1 MPLTGITGPFVAFG
15 ITQTSSGAVQEY
27 NPDRGPSLFDLGQG
41 TMDPRPVYRYQPGS
55 APGIDVNAFYQGRAM
70 VDFAPFTASSV
81 AFVDG
86 KTQTPAGNSLTIFTS
101 KSAIGNIPTTIVA
114 PETGQ
119 NVSVFAIDSTA
130 ATLIY
135 GSTAG
140 NGTIGVWNP
149 AAGTGR
155 LLQARVTSCGIQQI
169 SFAGRDMYGFK
180 ITELASAPT
189 SSDANDYIWTSKKA
203 FKYLSAISYSTVG
216 AVAGITSTGVSV
228 GFIDTFGFP
237 ILLSR
242 TGLGVYYN
250 VVGTASAAVI
260 ASTGAVTLG
269 ATATA
274 TSTTGDVRGTYAST
288 TAANGTVRIQMSQDI
303 TPLMAW
309 TVAAT
314 SSDTTVSPI
323 FGVTQ
328 FSSV

>member
-1 MPLTGITGPFVAFG
+1 M
-15 ITQTSSGAVQEY
+15 
-27 NPDRGPSLFDLGQG
+27 FDLGQA
-41 TMDPRPVYRYQPGS
+41 TMDPRPAYSYKPGS
-55 APGIDVNAFYQGRAM
+55 GPGIDVNSFYQGRAM
-70 VDFAPFTASSV
+70 VDFAPLAASSV
-81 AFVDG
+81 AFANGAGAAGQV
-86 KTQTPAGNSLTIFTS
+86 PAGNSVTIFTS
-101 KSAIGNIPTTIVA
+101 KSAAGNIPTTIIA

-119 NVSVFAIDSTA
+119 AVSVFAIDSTA

-140 NGTIGVWNP
+140 NGIVAVWNP

-155 LLQARVTSCGIQQI
+155 LVQVTVTTCGIQQV
-169 SFAGRDMYGFK
+169 SWAGRDMYGFK
-180 ITELASAPT
+180 ITESASVPT
-189 SSDANDYIWTSKKA
+189 SSNATDYVWTSKKA
-203 FKYLSAISYSTVG
+203 FKYISAISYSTVG
-216 AVAGITSTGVSV
+216 AVAGITSTGISA

-237 ILLSR
+237 LLLSR

-269 ATATA
+269 ATVTA

-288 TAANGTVRIQMSQDI
+288 TTANGTVRVQMSQDI

-314 SSDTTVSPI
+314 SSDTTVSPV